1 MARCVK
7 LKINEDK
14 RRMKRI
20 EEITNLTVLSCMLKK
35 KMKNEKRKKNSHVEM
50 KLQVEV
56 ERQRKSKNRFVLSN
70 SFFPKED
77 RWMGEKV

>member
-35 KMKNEKRKKNSHVEM
+35 KNEKRKK
-50 KLQVEV
+50 K
-56 ERQRKSKNRFVLSN
+56 
-70 SFFPKED
+70 KEFA
-77 RWMGEKV
+77 R

>member
-20 EEITNLTVLSCMLKK
+20 EEITNLIVLSFMLKK
-35 KMKNEKRKKNSHVEM
+35 KK
-50 KLQVEV
+50 
-56 ERQRKSKNRFVLSN
+56 
-70 SFFPKED
+70 
-77 RWMGEKV
+77 